1 MFRVIALVTGRVHD
15 IDTKMG
21 IRAASPTRG
30 RVGASFQPLRMTT
43 LSVRPFMGGD
53 TFLWGMEVCHLPPSL

>member
-21 IRAASPTRG
+21 IRADSPIVGVASP
-30 RVGASFQPLRMTT
+30 L
-43 LSVRPFMGGD
+43 
-53 TFLWGMEVCHLPPSL
+53 